1 MTKQGRAF
9 TSHVKMMVMTL
20 TVPHSGRWFYQREIQ
35 LITGIAYTP
44 VRAALIDLDA
54 FGLLTK
60 RTHGNRQY
68 YMVNKDFLLY
78 EEYRNIVLK
87 TTGLGDHLRW
97 MDREEHKITTVFV
110 YGDFAEGTETT
121 DTPIRFCS
129 IDRMK
134 DEIFEDAVATAKKL
148 TEKEI
153 EYIRMTPEQLKQ
165 HVADQDKET
174 LALIDGKKIF
184 IEGSPKIL
192 TDLISPS
199 VN

>member
-1 MTKQGRAF
+1 
-9 TSHVKMMVMTL
+9 MTL

-97 MDREEHKITTVFV
+97 QDREEHKLATAFV
-110 YGDFAEGTETT
+110 YGEFAEGGETT
-121 DTPIRFCS
+121 DIPIRLCS
-129 IDRMK
+129 IDNMD
-134 DEIFEDAVATAKKL
+134 DEIFEDAVATAKRL

-153 EYIRMTPEQLKQ
+153 EYVRMTPEQCKQ
-165 HVADQDKET
+165 RFADQDKET
-174 LALIDGKKIF
+174 LALIAEKKIF

-192 TDLISPS
+192 TDLISP
-199 VN
+199 VAT